1 MGRIKSQMVKR
12 TAKQVITEGIF
23 CESFDKNKKVLR
35 NTMPSKPIRNKIAGY
50 LARLTKMSRLLKEK
64 EDRASKIKPVVQD
77 IQSE

>member
-23 CESFDKNKKVLR
+23 CESFDKNKKVLK

-50 LARLTKMSRLLKEK
+50 LARLTKMSRVQKEK
-64 EDRASKIKPVVQD
+64 DERASKIKPVEQEVQ
-77 IQSE
+77 SK